1 MIYTVEELAP
11 LLKVSRKALRHY
23 LSERTLAG
31 RKVGKRWLVHEDAVK
46 QFLNVRQEHEKA
58 VSES

>member
-23 LSERTLAG
+23 LSKRTLAG
-31 RKVGKRWLVHEDAVK
+31 RKVGKRWLIHEDALR
-46 QFLNVRQEHEKA
+46 QFLNVRQDHEKA
-58 VSES
+58 VTES